1 MVHVGV
7 AVVLISAHR
16 LQVREVRRR
25 GRGRGDGIE
34 KEGGMG
40 LWERDNRGL
49 ALL

>member
-7 AVVLISAHR
+7 AVVVISARR

-25 GRGRGDGIE
+25 GRGGDGIE